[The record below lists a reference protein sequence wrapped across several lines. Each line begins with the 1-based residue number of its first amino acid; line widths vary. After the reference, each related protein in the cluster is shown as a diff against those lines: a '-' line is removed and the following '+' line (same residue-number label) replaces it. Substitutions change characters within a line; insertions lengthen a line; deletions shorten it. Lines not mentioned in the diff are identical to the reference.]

1 MTSAVLPPEIY
12 AALTEGKYR
21 ALNLPPETLADL
33 WAQERPRCKNEKEA
47 LKAVKRKL
55 HNIVAPYLGDPDY
68 PAAAAELD
76 AAFTSGG
83 EAVRAACL
91 RLLGLHASTR
101 ERLDHLNQFYA
112 AIWEVTGL
120 PGRLL
125 DLACGLNPLAL
136 RWMGLPEGCEYYA
149 YDLHQ
154 PRVALLNHYF
164 RLEGR
169 PAQAECGDILVN
181 PPALQADAALFL
193 KEAHRF
199 EQRQKGCNR
208 RFWQALNVR
217 WLVVSLPGRSL
228 TGKHDLLEGQRR
240 LVAAAL
246 DGLDWPVTER
256 AVGDE
261 ILFMI
266 EKPV

>member
-1 MTSAVLPPEIY
+1 MTVPALPPEIY

-33 WAQERPRCKNEKEA
+33 WAQERPRCKNDKEA
-47 LKAVKRKL
+47 VKAVKRKL

-76 AAFTSGG
+76 EAFASGD
-83 EAVRAACL
+83 EAVRAVCL
-91 RLLGLHASTR
+91 RLLGMHASTR
-101 ERLDHLNQFYA
+101 ERLEHLEAFYQT
-112 AIWEVTGL
+112 IWTVTGA
-120 PGRLL
+120 PSRLL
-125 DLACGLNPLAL
+125 DLACGLNPLGM
-136 RWMGLPEGCEYYA
+136 RWMGLPEGCEYHA

-154 PRVALLNHYF
+154 PRVELLNHYF

-169 PAQAECGDILVN
+169 PGLAECGDILVR
-181 PPALQADAALFL
+181 PPQLSADVALFL

-228 TGKHDLLEGQRR
+228 TGRHDLLDGQRR
-240 LVAAAL
+240 LVAAAVA
-246 DGLDWPVTER
+246 GLDWPVTER

-261 ILFMI
+261 ILFLI